1 MNIKYLLILSII
13 YLLFYQSKISAQSF
27 TAKYKKDIVD
37 SVAKEVDSSAL
48 LLIIKSDSVFI
59 DGTSLSWS
67 YQYLGESEVNY
78 FFHST
83 LDSVIYDSLNKISVY
98 GLSDIWVPWID
109 SDSALFIAENQGGK
123 EFRNRNPHYK
133 IETMLTQPRVGAPI
147 FEPIWYIHYR
157 LLDNPD
163 STFSININATDSSR
177 ITVIKELNYY
187 QPQRF
192 KLFQNYPNPFNPTT
206 TIKYSISITSFVN
219 IKILDVLGRE
229 ISILVNEEEKPGNY
243 SITFNASKFS
253 SGLYF
258 CRMQAGHVE
267 EAIKLLL
274 IK

>member
-1 MNIKYLLILSII
+1 MNIKYLFIMSII
-13 YLLFYQSKISAQSF
+13 YLLFFQSEISAQSF
-27 TAKYKKDIVD
+27 TAKYKKDMVD
-37 SVAKEVDSSAL
+37 SVAKEVDSTAL

-123 EFRNRNPHYK
+123 EFRNRNSHYK
-133 IETMLTQPRVGAPI
+133 IEAMLAQPKVGAPK

-157 LLDNPD
+157 SLDNPD
-163 STFSININATDSSR
+163 STFSINIDATDSNS
-177 ITVIKELNYY
+177 ITVIKELNNY

-192 KLFQNYPNPFNPTT
+192 KLYQNYPNPFNPTT
-206 TIKYSISITSFVN
+206 AIKYSVSITSFVN
-219 IKILDVLGRE
+219 IKIFDVLGRE
-229 ISILVNEEEKPGNY
+229 VSILVNEEEKPGNY
-243 SITFNASKFS
+243 NITFNASKLS

-258 CRMQAGHVE
+258 CRMQAGNVE